1 MLMNKR
7 QFAIGTRRQRGITM
21 VESLVALVVIAVG
34 MLGIAGLYLSSL
46 QASRTA
52 KLRSHAVEL
61 TSSIADR
68 IRANREAVTGYSL
81 AADGTPT
88 AQDCE
93 TKTCT
98 PAQLAQDDMADWLV
112 DVRAALPGADAVTG
126 SITVTDRLAPD
137 SDNYVIVVTWREAN
151 SDIDFSYAVSLNIA
165 NPS

>member
-1 MLMNKR
+1 MNQR
-7 QFAIGTRRQRGITM
+7 RNNVMRRQQGITM

-68 IRANREAVTGYSL
+68 IRANREAVASYNL
-81 AADGTPT
+81 AADGTPA

-93 TKTCT
+93 SKRCT
-98 PAQLAQDDMADWLV
+98 PEQLAQDDLANWLL
-112 DVRAALPGADAVTG
+112 DVRDALPGADAVTG
-126 SITVTDRLAPD
+126 SIAVTNNAAPLF
-137 SDNYVIVVTWREAN
+137 DNAVIQVTWREAN
-151 SDIDFSYAVSLNIA
+151 SDIDFSYSVSLNIA
-165 NPS
+165 NPT